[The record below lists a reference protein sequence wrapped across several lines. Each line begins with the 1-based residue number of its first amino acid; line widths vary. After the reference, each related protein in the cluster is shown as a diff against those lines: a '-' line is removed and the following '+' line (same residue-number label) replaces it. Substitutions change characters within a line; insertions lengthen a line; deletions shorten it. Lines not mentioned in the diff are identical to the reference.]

1 MAEIS
6 TGVGLDSVRAV
17 ALVEHYQKTAEL
29 VTHHWERRSRQFVTL
44 VAVLAGAALVAFT
57 RPLIAPALQELFLK
71 YVTLS
76 GPNLDRLT
84 QLTPVAGD
92 LLLAFLV
99 VTVFYLTTSLVNRTS
114 MITNYYLYMGLL
126 EGEIRGALYISRDQF
141 AFAREG
147 AFYRIAG
154 SPLSRL
160 IARCYKVVLGALL
173 VFFFAARLFFDY
185 PADIESLPPLE
196 RAAIL
201 TFVAKTF
208 LFVVDVL
215 VVVPTMWL
223 YVRFVSLRAI
233 SQAEARERLS
243 RIET

>member
-6 TGVGLDSVRAV
+6 TGAGLDSVRAV

-29 VTHHWERRSRQFVTL
+29 VKHHWERRSRQFVTL
-44 VAVLAGAALVAFT
+44 VAVLAGAALTAFA
-57 RPLIAPALQELFLK
+57 RPLIAPVLEVLVKKYAELP
-71 YVTLS
+71 VAHHE
-76 GPNLDRLT
+76 RLA

-99 VTVFYLTTSLVNRTS
+99 VTVFYLTASLVNRTN
-114 MITNYYLYMGLL
+114 MITNYYLYMSFL
-126 EGEIRGALYISRDQF
+126 EGEIRSALHISRDQF

-160 IARCYKVVLGALL
+160 IGRCYKAVLGSLL

-185 PADIESLPPLE
+185 PVDVESLPVLE

-208 LFVVDVL
+208 LFIVDVL
-215 VVVPTMWL
+215 VVVPTLWL
-223 YVRFVSLRAI
+223 FVRFVSLRAI

-243 RIET
+243 RIEF